1 MPPFLVVTQSVCC
14 ALLSLASSC
23 RYYSSGRTDRLDCYS
38 AHKIL
43 RRITIRQSQSLQAVC
58 TIRVTRS
65 QFQLL
70 SCQIAAI
77 SESGAFLARWSSTI
91 ARPSYDEEFSLR
103 PPSVIS
109 DPPVV
114 LVPLAPERLDSA
126 GFAGLA
132 FQAAAGH
139 FADRYF
145 QDCFD
150 HAWKE
155 GFQGCCKQDRLDC
168 SRRSFPF
175 GRARFLGCA
184 LSFEAAKRPDPP
196 ALLSAPSSW
205 HVLSVPS
212 PAPSPYRTQDLAGS
226 QIAILL
232 AQAAWLLSETSHH
245 SSGVRRRC
253 IRQILIRDDLTVIAC
268 FLCHPAFQFHH

>member
-1 MPPFLVVTQSVCC
+1 MNPVHF
-14 ALLSLASSC
+14 SS
-23 RYYSSGRTDRLDCYS
+23 
-38 AHKIL
+38 
-43 RRITIRQSQSLQAVC
+43 
-58 TIRVTRS
+58 
-65 QFQLL
+65 
-70 SCQIAAI
+70 
-77 SESGAFLARWSSTI
+77 RWSSANLQDRRTTRNSRRDRQASFPI
-91 ARPSYDEEFSLR
+91 RR
-103 PPSVIS
+103 I
-109 DPPVV
+109 V

-150 HAWKE
+150 RAWKE
-155 GFQGCCKQDRLDC
+155 RFQGCCKQDRLDC

-184 LSFEAAKRPDPP
+184 ALSFEAAKRPDPL

-205 HVLSVPS
+205 HVLSGPG
-212 PAPSPYRTQDLAGS
+212 PAPSPYRTQDLCWVANS
-226 QIAILL
+226 HTS

-245 SSGVRRRC
+245 SSGVRRRP
-253 IRQILIRDDLTVIAC
+253 
-268 FLCHPAFQFHH
+268 HPSNPHPR